1 MTPRLSLAHAA
12 VVFTIALPTTAPA
25 AQQLHLPP
33 STERCSAA
41 PAGTMTAAAW
51 LERAAAVTLPA
62 DMNGRVLHY
71 RVYHD
76 FVLWEQSDRMYEP
89 FIPNVADRDSWY
101 DPQSGMIGRQPVER
115 PLASGAWPAELM
127 GPTDRYFIRDTVAMK
142 IPDTSGR
149 VGIVHTLN
157 PWDVLR
163 RFRDRA
169 ADVRVTGRCV
179 YRDFPRIVLTLG
191 DERLY
196 ITESDG
202 TPIKLEREEP
212 HYLFGQVRAEYLWT
226 TWWGVKGGGRYP
238 VASFLLYDGE
248 VYHRHATGLGTA
260 AMVSRDSIPKLT
272 PPATT
277 TPPPPAFSMTADP
290 DTVRVS
296 ADTWLLVTRA
306 YTQAVTL
313 QRDTVFVLDATSSE
327 ARARADSAWIARLF
341 PGKHPVVLVVTDLAW
356 PHISGVR
363 FWVARGATIVSH
375 AGSEAFLRRV
385 IDRRWTRQPDA
396 LEQARGTAPFR
407 FRGVTDSLRLAGGAI
422 TVHAMRGQST
432 EGAVA
437 AWVPSASFFW
447 AGDYIQGDPTSPY
460 ARDVA
465 GTIRYLGLSP
475 AKIGAQHV
483 TISDGPDFLRRHAPL
498 NERH

>member
-1 MTPRLSLAHAA
+1 
-12 VVFTIALPTTAPA
+12 
-25 AQQLHLPP
+25 
-33 STERCSAA
+33 
-41 PAGTMTAAAW
+41 
-51 LERAAAVTLPA
+51 
-62 DMNGRVLHY
+62 
-71 RVYHD
+71 
-76 FVLWEQSDRMYEP
+76 
-89 FIPNVADRDSWY
+89 
-101 DPQSGMIGRQPVER
+101 
-115 PLASGAWPAELM
+115 
-127 GPTDRYFIRDTVAMK
+127 
-142 IPDTSGR
+142 
-149 VGIVHTLN
+149 
-157 PWDVLR
+157 
-163 RFRDRA
+163 
-169 ADVRVTGRCV
+169 
-179 YRDFPRIVLTLG
+179 VLTLG

-248 VYHRHATGLGTA
+248 VYHRQATGLGSA
-260 AMVSRDSIPKLT
+260 AIVSRDSIPKLT

-277 TPPPPAFSMTADP
+277 TPPPPAFTMTADP

-296 ADTWLLVTRA
+296 ANTWLLVTRA

-341 PGKHPVVLVVTDLAW
+341 PGNHPVVLVVTDLAW

-396 LEQARGTAPFR
+396 LEQARSTARFR

-447 AGDYIQGDPTSPY
+447 AGDYIQNDPTSPY

-465 GTIRYLGLSP
+465 GTIRTLGLSP
-475 AKIGAQHV
+475 AKIGAQHM
-483 TISDGPDFLRRHAPL
+483 TLSDGPEFLRRHAPFS
-498 NERH
+498 ERR